1 MAEIRKAT
9 KSDLERV
16 EYICRQ
22 TAGEGARTNEIMG
35 KTTALTYSTYYITE
49 DADSCFVLDD
59 GKEAVGYILCAPDAK
74 RFTKIFRKKY
84 VPEIYK
90 LEKRSGITAWVIPIP
105 YMILRRKYSAHL
117 HIDLLPQY
125 QRGGYGTKL
134 VNTLI
139 EELKRKNVNG
149 VILCVDGDNTGA
161 IKFYEKNGFKT
172 VVKFTKFRIM
182 GMKLK
187 DEQ

>member
-9 KSDLERV
+9 KNDLERV

-49 DADSCFVLDD
+49 DGDSCFVLDD